1 MSGPFPGLRPIE
13 RGEVRK
19 WVCRLEPH
27 SSLMEHT
34 MFNRSCHSIPRI
46 QPSRLSN
53 SSRSLAARVGTVV
66 ILLLGISAAHA
77 QQDENAVSLPR
88 VKVLESVTYT
98 LAPREADAYLGVYRF
113 DSGHTLKVWQRGAR
127 YHGRLSGQASLELK
141 PTAAGRFETDAGVAL
156 VFFDE
161 GRSVAVGGWEGPM
174 LATR

>member
-27 SSLMEHT
+27 SSLTEHT
-34 MFNRSCHSIPRI
+34 MFNDFYPSIPRT
-46 QPSRLSN
+46 QPPRLSN
-53 SSRSLAARVGTVV
+53 PSRPLAARVGTVL
-66 ILLLGISAAHA
+66 ILLLGISAAHS
-77 QQDENAVSLPR
+77 QPVENAVSLQP
-88 VKVLESVTYT
+88 VKVRESVTYT

-127 YHGRLSGQASLELK
+127 YYGRLSGQARLELK
-141 PTAAGRFETDAGVAL
+141 PTAAGRFETDAGVTL
-156 VFFDE
+156 LFLDE
-161 GRSVAVGGWEGPM
+161 GRSVAVGGWAGPL